1 MVFTLFFPKIILSS
15 VALVH
20 APFWYPVTLLLEF
33 GLILGYNKIF
43 FGNCSWKSLSNLATL
58 ITPALFQPPRQIAQ
72 DKTKIKLE
80 LTNFDRHAHIAF
92 LYFLPIVIYLL
103 VAFPVHMVFYTEVS
117 LLSHSFNGFVR
128 IFAFFLA
135 YVGAFLL
142 YLFLSAL
149 YYKVIF
155 FSKIYFQLLGKWFDE
170 FYIFSLVIIGLL
182 TLMSGKKHNLKW

>member
-20 APFWYPVTLLLEF
+20 APFWYPVTVLLEF

-80 LTNFDRHAHIAF
+80 LRNFDRHAHIAF

-103 VAFPVHMVFYTEVS
+103 VALPLHMVVYTEVS
-117 LLSHSFNGFVR
+117 LVSHSFDGFVP
-128 IFAFFLA
+128 IVSFFLT
-135 YVGAFLL
+135 YFGAFLL

-155 FSKIYFQLLGKWFDE
+155 YFFLF
-170 FYIFSLVIIGLL
+170 FNICFIFSCSILSV
-182 TLMSGKKHNLKW
+182 WP